1 MLPEG
6 NLVNPSIKQKDVT
19 VTKKYAHISYE
30 KPNKNGLYQEA
41 YARVGTLQ
49 QITEEVAH
57 RATLPYQHNL
67 FAGQEILV
75 ADGDRVK
82 MVPGDNYFEVFDLS
96 VVSEVIP
103 DLRITY
109 GVDEYELPEDVESF
123 ILSGGDIMGHEYL
136 RDLHEELV
144 SGQISGE
151 FPILPFVVGGIP
163 YREDLARLFLQD
175 NLLLGDV
182 SRDGGLFYGLGALNR
197 AGDVPFDQSMLAP
210 KARCWVHDMDDEG
223 WSLGYPEYYWVPVQ

>member
-6 NLVNPSIKQKDVT
+6 NLVNLATKQKDVT

-30 KPNKNGLYQEA
+30 KPNKAGLYQEA

-67 FAGQEILV
+67 FAGQDILV

-82 MVPGDNYFEVFDLS
+82 LGSGDNYFEVFDLS
-96 VVSEVIP
+96 VVSEAIP
-103 DLRITY
+103 DVRVVY
-109 GVDEYELPEDVESF
+109 GVDEYEVPEDVESF
-123 ILSGGDIMGHEYL
+123 ILSGGDITGHEYL

-144 SGQISGE
+144 SGRVSGE
-151 FPILPFVVGGIP
+151 FPVLPFVVGGIP
-163 YREDLARLFLQD
+163 YREDLVRLFLQD

-182 SRDGGLFYGLGALNR
+182 SRDGSLFYGLGALTG
-197 AGDVPFDQSMLAP
+197 AGAVPFDQSMLAP

-223 WSLGYPEYYWVPVQ
+223 WSLGYPEYYWVPVP

>member
-6 NLVNPSIKQKDVT
+6 NLVNPAPKQKDVT
-19 VTKKYAHISYE
+19 VTKKYAHILYE
-30 KPNKNGLYQEA
+30 KPNKASLYQEA

-67 FAGQEILV
+67 FAGQDILV

-82 MVPGDNYFEVFDLS
+82 LVSGDNYFEVFALS
-96 VVSEVIP
+96 VVSGVIP
-103 DLRITY
+103 GLRIAY
-109 GVDEYELPEDVESF
+109 GVDEYEVPEDVKSF
-123 ILSGGDIMGHEYL
+123 ILSGGDIRGDEYL

-144 SGQISGE
+144 SGQVSGE
-151 FPILPFVVGGIP
+151 FPVLPFVVGGIP
-163 YREDLARLFLQD
+163 YREDLVRMFLRD

-182 SRDGGLFYGLGALNR
+182 SRDGSLFYGLGALNR
-197 AGDVPFDQSMLAP
+197 AGAVPFDQSMLAP

-223 WSLGYPEYYWVPVQ
+223 WSLGYPEYYWVPVP

>member
-1 MLPEG
+1 MLPKG
-6 NLVNPSIKQKDVT
+6 NLVNPATKQKDMT
-19 VTKKYAHISYE
+19 VTKKYAHILYE
-30 KPNKNGLYQEA
+30 KPNKTGSYQEA

-82 MVPGDNYFEVFDLS
+82 LVPGGNYFEVFDLS
-96 VVSEVIP
+96 VVSEAIP
-103 DLRITY
+103 DLEVVY
-109 GVDEYELPEDVESF
+109 GVDEYEIPEEVESF
-123 ILSGGDIMGHEYL
+123 ILGGGDIMGHEYL

-144 SGQISGE
+144 SGQVSGE
-151 FPILPFVVGGIP
+151 FPVLPFVVGGIP
-163 YREDLARLFLQD
+163 YREDLVRVFLQD

-182 SRDGGLFYGLGALNR
+182 SYDDGMFYGLGALTE
-197 AGDVPFDQSMLAP
+197 AGAVPFDPSMLATR
-210 KARCWVHDMDDEG
+210 ARCWVHDIDDEG
-223 WSLGYPEYYWVPVQ
+223 WSLGYPEYYWVQVR

>member
-1 MLPEG
+1 M
-6 NLVNPSIKQKDVT
+6 T
-19 VTKKYAHISYE
+19 VTKKYAHILYE
-30 KPNKNGLYQEA
+30 NPNKNGLYQEA

-67 FAGQEILV
+67 FAGQDILV

-82 MVPGDNYFEVFDLS
+82 MVSGDNYFEVFDLS
-96 VVSEVIP
+96 IVSGVIP

-123 ILSGGDIMGHEYL
+123 ILSGGDIREDEYL

-163 YREDLARLFLQD
+163 YHEDLVRVFLQD

-182 SRDGGLFYGLGALNR
+182 SRDGGLFYGLGALTGGG
-197 AGDVPFDQSMLAP
+197 AVPFDPSMLATG
-210 KARCWVHDMDDEG
+210 ARCWVHDLDDEG
-223 WSLGYPEYYWVPVQ
+223 WSLGYPEYYWVQVR